1 MKKNRGKTRKRLK
14 VKEMIIDMLNA
25 LGRPYLWY

>member
-1 MKKNRGKTRKRLK
+1 MKKKREKARKRLK

-25 LGRPYLWY
+25 LGRSYTRH